1 MSPQPTSHEGETMRG
16 LRQSAIMGALALA
29 LPLAACGGGGEAG
42 SGELTP
48 ITVTSLPSA
57 FLASMYVADERGIF
71 EQEGLDVEIVE
82 LQSGIDGVAA
92 VVSGSAQYAD
102 MGFDDLAT
110 LASEGE
116 DSLVMVH
123 NLVGRVTF
131 ALVMNPDVARERGVS
146 RESPIEERYAAL
158 KGLRLGV
165 TSPGAATDKY
175 MRYYLR
181 QAGLDPERDAE
192 IIAIGDGSSLLAALE
207 TGQID
212 AYQLSP
218 PTPYV
223 AAAEGFGTL
232 LIDGAAGD
240 VPLFANFVYTGFAAN
255 RQWAEENPEAARAFS
270 RALNAAIEQV
280 AADPGTAATEIVD
293 RMSAD
298 DVAIIRQTLEA
309 LLPALSM
316 DGCFDPE
323 AVQTTLATMHEVE
336 LTPAAGDPAEGALWT
351 NAYNDC

>member
-1 MSPQPTSHEGETMRG
+1 MRG

-29 LPLAACGGGGEAG
+29 IPLAACGGESG
-42 SGELTP
+42 SDELTP

-57 FLASMYVADERGIF
+57 FLAAMYVADEQGIF
-71 EQEGLDVEIVE
+71 QREGLDVEIVE
-82 LQSGIDGVAA
+82 LQSGIDGVSA

-110 LASEGE
+110 LAAEGE
-116 DSLVMVH
+116 ESLVMVH

-181 QAGLDPERDAE
+181 QAGLDPDRDAE
-192 IIAIGDGSSLLAALE
+192 IIAIGDGASLLAALE

-240 VPLFANFVYTGFAAN
+240 VPLFADFVYTGFAAN
-255 RQWAEENPEAARAFS
+255 RQWADQNPEPARAFS
-270 RALNAAIEQV
+270 RALNVAMERV
-280 AADPGTAATEIVD
+280 AADPAAAAATIVD
-293 RMSAD
+293 RMSTN
-298 DVAIIRQTLEA
+298 DVEVIRQTLDA
-309 LLPALSM
+309 LLPALST
-316 DGCFDPE
+316 DGCFN
-323 AVQTTLATMHEVE
+323 AAAIQTTLTTMHEVQ
-336 LTPAAGDPAEGALWT
+336 LTPTAGDPAEGVLWT
-351 NAYNDC
+351 NAYNNC

>member
-1 MSPQPTSHEGETMRG
+1 MRG
-16 LRQSAIMGALALA
+16 LRQSAILGALAL
-29 LPLAACGGGGEAG
+29 LIPVAACGGDSSPGD
-42 SGELTP
+42 LTK

-57 FLASMYVADERGIF
+57 FLASMYVADKQGIF
-71 EQEGLDVEIVE
+71 EREGLDVEIVE
-82 LQSGIDGVAA
+82 LQSGADGVAA

-102 MGFDDLAT
+102 IGFDDLTT
-110 LASEGE
+110 LAAEGE
-116 DSLVMVH
+116 ESLVMVH

-146 RESPIEERYAAL
+146 RESGIEERYAAL

-192 IIAIGDGSSLLAALE
+192 IIAIGDGASLLAALE

-223 AAAEGFGTL
+223 AQAEGFGTV

-240 VPLFANFVYTGFAAN
+240 VPLFSNFVYTGFATN
-255 RQWAEENPEAARAFS
+255 RQWAEDNPEPARAFS
-270 RALNAAIEQV
+270 RALNTAMAQV
-280 AADPGTAATEIVD
+280 TADPNAAAAEIVD
-293 RMSAD
+293 RMSAG
-298 DVAIIRQTLEA
+298 DVAIIQQTLGA
-309 LLPALSM
+309 LMPALSQN
-316 DGCFDPE
+316 GCFDAG
-323 AVQTTLATMHEVE
+323 AVQTTLATMHDVE
-336 LTPAAGDPAEGALWT
+336 ITPSAGDPAEGVLWT

>member
-1 MSPQPTSHEGETMRG
+1 MRG
-16 LRQSAIMGALALA
+16 LRQSAIMGAALALA
-29 LPLAACGGGGEAG
+29 LPIAACGGGGG
-42 SGELTP
+42 SGSGAGDLTQ

-57 FLASMYVADERGIF
+57 FLASMYVADEQGIF

-82 LQSGIDGVAA
+82 LQSGIDGVAS

-110 LASEGE
+110 LAAEGE

-146 RESPIEERYAAL
+146 RESPIDERYAAL

-181 QAGLDPERDAE
+181 EAGLDPERDAE
-192 IIAIGDGSSLLAALE
+192 IIAIGDGASLLAALE

-223 AAAEGFGTL
+223 AQAEGFGTL

-240 VPLFANFVYTGFAAN
+240 VPLFADFVYTGFAVN
-255 RQWAEENPEAARAFS
+255 RQWAEQNPAPAQAFS
-270 RALNAAIEQV
+270 RALNLAMERV
-280 AADPGTAATEIVD
+280 AADPGAAAETIVD
-293 RMSAD
+293 RMSTD
-298 DVAIIRQTLEA
+298 DVAIIRQTLDA
-309 LLPALSM
+309 LLPALSS
-316 DGCFDPE
+316 DGCFDAA
-323 AVQTTLATMHEVE
+323 AVQTTLTTMHEVE
-336 LTPAAGDPAEGALWT
+336 LTPVAGDAGEGVLWT
-351 NAYNDC
+351 NAYNNC

>member
-1 MSPQPTSHEGETMRG
+1 
-16 LRQSAIMGALALA
+16 
-29 LPLAACGGGGEAG
+29 
-42 SGELTP
+42 
-48 ITVTSLPSA
+48 
-57 FLASMYVADERGIF
+57 
-71 EQEGLDVEIVE
+71 
-82 LQSGIDGVAA
+82 
-92 VVSGSAQYAD
+92 

-110 LASEGE
+110 LAAEGE
-116 DSLVMVH
+116 ESVVMVH

-181 QAGLDPERDAE
+181 QAGLDPDRDAE
-192 IIAIGDGSSLLAALE
+192 IIAIGDGASLLAALE

-240 VPLFANFVYTGFAAN
+240 VPLFADFVYTGFAAN
-255 RQWAEENPEAARAFS
+255 RQWADQNPEPARAFS
-270 RALNAAIEQV
+270 RALNVAMERV
-280 AADPGTAATEIVD
+280 AADPATAAATIVD
-293 RMSAD
+293 RMSTN
-298 DVAIIRQTLEA
+298 DVEIIRQTLDA
-309 LLPALSM
+309 LLPALST
-316 DGCFDPE
+316 DGCFNAA
-323 AVQTTLATMHEVE
+323 AVRTTLTTMHEVE
-336 LTPAAGDPAEGALWT
+336 LTPTAGDPAEGVLWT
-351 NAYNDC
+351 NAYNNC